1 MLGTAFVLVLQLP
14 PLAFGPARPVQALG
28 APRELTCAVGDL
40 GRAQEPRMQSALPL
54 PASAPGVDPR
64 SLRPRPDRHFLH
76 PAAEFA
82 LLMGAWAS
90 VHDSW
95 RGTWDDRT
103 WSTRTWQASGAVTPV
118 LIPPQAPPM
127 WDVGRR

>member
-1 MLGTAFVLVLQLP
+1 MLTEAFILAMQLP
-14 PLAFGPARPVQALG
+14 PLAFGPALPASAFA
-28 APRELTCAVGDL
+28 APRELACAVGDL
-40 GRAQEPRMQSALPL
+40 GRIQSPPPPV
-54 PASAPGVDPR
+54 PAERARLDPR
-64 SLRPRPDRHFLH
+64 GLRPREDRHFLH

-103 WSTRTWQASGAVTPV
+103 WSTRTWQATGAITPV